1 MNNTDKRV
9 VSSVMQEVKPS
20 AVMHSAAERRP
31 RCCSKTGWGN
41 TCSHWTYH
49 LHSLCVKEQLRSFL
63 CPFMVLYVHRLIRV
77 GGRLGWEM
85 RAQPHLPVHTAP
97 VHTAP
102 VHTAPVHTAQVADSV
117 IYISTDNVF
126 SGKNAPYKRK
136 RLSQHPSTLGLNKAL
151 FQTN

>member
-1 MNNTDKRV
+1 
-9 VSSVMQEVKPS
+9 
-20 AVMHSAAERRP
+20 
-31 RCCSKTGWGN
+31 
-41 TCSHWTYH
+41 
-49 LHSLCVKEQLRSFL
+49 
-63 CPFMVLYVHRLIRV
+63 MVLYVHRLIRV

-85 RAQPHLPVHTAP
+85 RAQAHL
-97 VHTAP
+97 P